1 VTEPSPERPSSPP
14 PVRYKGEDL
23 DPERGP
29 GLGCFYLQMIVLGVL
44 LVATPLSVSMSA
56 PSIVSAVLL
65 FLTIGILLVSGQ
77 TIIFLL
83 RLVAAD
89 RREGR
94 RRPIASRTRTVGEL
108 DDASVATALPEP
120 NAADEEPA
128 ASALPA
134 TGAATLP
141 EPSTADD
148 AAGAGR
154 HPGSGQVPPEPAPA
168 PPSDE
173 GPVRQ

>member
-1 VTEPSPERPSSPP
+1 VTEPSPERPSSLP

-29 GLGCFYLQMIVLGVL
+29 GLGCFWFQMIVLGVL
-44 LVATPLSVSMSA
+44 LVATPLSVSLGASSVLSA
-56 PSIVSAVLL
+56 ILL

-94 RRPIASRTRTVGEL
+94 RRPMASASRTVGEL
-108 DDASVATALPEP
+108 EDETPAREP
-120 NAADEEPA
+120 GLAAQPA
-128 ASALPA
+128 PPTSSDSALP
-134 TGAATLP
+134 T
-141 EPSTADD
+141 SSD
-148 AAGAGR
+148 
-154 HPGSGQVPPEPAPA
+154 SA
-168 PPSDE
+168 PPTSSDE